1 MTDLRELTSPDV
13 TTHDIESAEA
23 EVERIIRSGT
33 IWVGALVVAVALLL
47 GPAVAAGWR
56 PGDLPIQ
63 EQAVWWFG
71 SAIAAGGLAALVWA
85 GCPTL
90 GYPVEQAWRQKRRC
104 VRAGIVAALAGM
116 TIAGLAVL
124 LAPVA

>member
-1 MTDLRELTSPDV
+1 MVDVESP
-13 TTHDIESAEA
+13 EA

-47 GPAVAAGWR
+47 GPSVAAGWR
-56 PGDLPIQ
+56 PADLPLE
-63 EQAVWWFG
+63 EQVVWWFG
-71 SAIAAGGLAALVWA
+71 AAVTGGGLAALVWA

-104 VRAGIVAALAGM
+104 VRAGIVASLAGM
-116 TIAGLAVL
+116 TISGLAVV
-124 LAPVA
+124 LAPVAG